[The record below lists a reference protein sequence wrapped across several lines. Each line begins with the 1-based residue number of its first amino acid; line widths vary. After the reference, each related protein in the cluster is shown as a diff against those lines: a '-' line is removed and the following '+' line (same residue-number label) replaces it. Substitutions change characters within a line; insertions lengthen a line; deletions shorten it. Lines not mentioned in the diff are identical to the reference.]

1 MKILVTISN
10 NTKEIIN
17 VYSYD
22 HYHDIGK
29 TDEQIEDAIKS
40 SQEKNVNWTYQS
52 IEVPEEMVEAMKFL
66 LGEEKYVATATIRG
80 LKNKVQNCI
89 EDLEDMKTELYNMS
103 EYFEGVARDLQ
114 KFVKEQKE
122 DE

>member
-10 NTKEIIN
+10 TTKEIRN

-29 TDEQIEDAIKS
+29 TDEQIEEAIKS
-40 SQEKNVNWTYQS
+40 SQEKNSNWTYQS
-52 IEVPEEMVEAMKFL
+52 IEVPEEMIEAMKFL

-80 LKNKVQNCI
+80 LKEKVQNCI
-89 EDLEDMKTELYNMS
+89 DELDSMKSDLYNMS
-103 EYFEGVARDLQ
+103 DYFEDVARDLK
-114 KFVKEQKE
+114 KFVKEQEK
-122 DE
+122 D

>member
-29 TDEQIEDAIKS
+29 TDEQIEEAIKS
-40 SQEKNVNWTYQS
+40 SQEKNINWTYQS

-122 DE
+122 D

>member
-29 TDEQIEDAIKS
+29 TDEQIEEAIKS
-40 SQEKNVNWTYQS
+40 SQEKNINWTYQS

-89 EDLEDMKTELYNMS
+89 EDLEDMKTDLYNMS

>member
-17 VYSYD
+17 VYSYG

-29 TDEQIEDAIKS
+29 TDEQIEEAIKS
-40 SQEKNVNWTYQS
+40 SQEKNTNWSYQS
-52 IEVPEEMVEAMKFL
+52 IEVPEEMTEAMKFL

-89 EDLEDMKTELYNMS
+89 EDLEDMKTDLYNMS

-114 KFVKEQKE
+114 KFVKEQNE
-122 DE
+122 D